1 MKGYVEQMAAS
12 YQDMVR
18 RRRFANEQIERLK
31 DSDAYLNDVIDMMTF
46 SHPDGDRVQTS
57 GYSDK
62 TAKIAMN
69 YHQIAE
75 RMGDEEFLYWKE
87 QYKELDEKIRFFEEA
102 VKMLPAGE
110 REVMSALVLDGLTW
124 DQAESDLF
132 LNRRT
137 LSERR
142 TAAMN
147 DLSRIYERQE
157 SEAECYLL
165 S

>member
-1 MKGYVEQMAAS
+1 MAAS

-31 DSDAYLNDVIDMMTF
+31 DSDAYLNDVIVMMTF

-75 RMGDEEFLYWKE
+75 RMGDKEFLYWKE
-87 QYKELDEKIRFFEEA
+87 QYQELDERIRFFEEA
-102 VKMLPAGE
+102 VKMLPTGE

-157 SEAECYLL
+157 SEVECYLL